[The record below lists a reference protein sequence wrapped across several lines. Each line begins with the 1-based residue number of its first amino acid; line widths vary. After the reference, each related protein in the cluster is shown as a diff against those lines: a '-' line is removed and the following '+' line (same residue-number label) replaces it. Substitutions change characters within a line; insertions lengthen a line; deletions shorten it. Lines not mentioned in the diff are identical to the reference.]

1 MQKKIF
7 IFLLLLLS
15 FGLPNYLNA
24 QIKHDNRIKLQYSDV
39 SEFKALKLKGSQRN
53 LEITEIKNVK
63 RNIRIEKQLRKSMQ
77 RKSDYFISLENNDG
91 NVIYQYGIGNP
102 FVIHLQHSGFE
113 DEIARVINDNAE
125 IMIYYPSK
133 LKPTSISL
141 KRKPTSISHKKT
153 KNEKAVTLDRISIM
167 K

>member
-7 IFLLLLLS
+7 IITLLLLS
-15 FGLPNYLNA
+15 FGLPNDLDA
-24 QIKHDNRIKLQYSDV
+24 QISQGNQIGLQFADV
-39 SEFKALKLKGSQRN
+39 SEFKALRLKGSETN
-53 LEITEIKNVK
+53 LEISEIKNVD
-63 RNIRIEKQLRKSMQ
+63 RNVKIEKQLRKAMQ
-77 RKSDYFISLENNDG
+77 RKSDYFISLQNDDG

-133 LKPTSISL
+133 LNPASISL
-141 KRKPTSISHKKT
+141 KKT
-153 KNEKAVTLDRISIM
+153 INEKAVTLDRISIM

>member
-7 IFLLLLLS
+7 IISLLFLS
-15 FGLPNYLNA
+15 FGLPNDLHA
-24 QIKHDNRIKLQYSDV
+24 QISQDNQIALQFADV
-39 SEFKALKLKGSQRN
+39 SEFKALRLKGSETN
-53 LEITEIKNVK
+53 LEILEIKNVD
-63 RNIRIEKQLRKSMQ
+63 RNVKIEKQLRKAMQ
-77 RKSDYFISLENNDG
+77 RKSDYFISLQNDDG

-133 LKPTSISL
+133 LNPASISL
-141 KRKPTSISHKKT
+141 KKT
-153 KNEKAVTLDRISIM
+153 INEKAVTLDRVSIM

>member
-7 IFLLLLLS
+7 VISLLLLS
-15 FGLPNYLNA
+15 FGLPNDLDA
-24 QIKHDNRIKLQYSDV
+24 QISQGNQIGLQFADV
-39 SEFKALKLKGSQRN
+39 SEFKALRLKGSETN
-53 LEITEIKNVK
+53 LEISEIKNVD
-63 RNIRIEKQLRKSMQ
+63 RNVKIEKQLRKAMQ
-77 RKSDYFISLENNDG
+77 RKSDYFISLQNDDG

-133 LKPTSISL
+133 LNPASISL
-141 KRKPTSISHKKT
+141 KKT
-153 KNEKAVTLDRISIM
+153 INEKAVTLDRISIM

>member
-7 IFLLLLLS
+7 IISLLFLS
-15 FGLPNYLNA
+15 FGLPNYLDA
-24 QIKHDNRIKLQYSDV
+24 QISQDNQIALQFADV
-39 SEFKALKLKGSQRN
+39 SEFKALRLKGSETN
-53 LEITEIKNVK
+53 LEISEIKNVD
-63 RNIRIEKQLRKSMQ
+63 RNVKIEKQLRKAMQ
-77 RKSDYFISLENNDG
+77 RKSDYFISLQNDDG

-133 LKPTSISL
+133 LNPASISL
-141 KRKPTSISHKKT
+141 KKT
-153 KNEKAVTLDRISIM
+153 INEKAVTLDRVSIM

>member
-7 IFLLLLLS
+7 IISLLLLS
-15 FGLPNYLNA
+15 FGLTNDLDA
-24 QIKHDNRIKLQYSDV
+24 QISQDNQIALQFADV
-39 SEFKALKLKGSQRN
+39 SEFKALRLKGSETN
-53 LEITEIKNVK
+53 LEISEIKNVD
-63 RNIRIEKQLRKSMQ
+63 RNVKIEKQLRKAMQ
-77 RKSDYFISLENNDG
+77 RKSDYFISLQNDDG

-133 LKPTSISL
+133 LNPASISL
-141 KRKPTSISHKKT
+141 
-153 KNEKAVTLDRISIM
+153 
-167 K
+167 

>member
-7 IFLLLLLS
+7 IVSLLLLS
-15 FGLPNYLNA
+15 FGQPNDLDA
-24 QIKHDNRIKLQYSDV
+24 QISQDNQIALQFADV
-39 SEFKALKLKGSQRN
+39 SEFKALRLKGSETN
-53 LEITEIKNVK
+53 LEISEIKNVD
-63 RNIRIEKQLRKSMQ
+63 RNVKIEKQLRKAMQ
-77 RKSDYFISLENNDG
+77 RKSDYFISLQNDDG

-113 DEIARVINDNAE
+113 NEIARVINDNAE

-133 LKPTSISL
+133 LNPASISL
-141 KRKPTSISHKKT
+141 KKT
-153 KNEKAVTLDRISIM
+153 INEKAVTLDRISIM

>member
-7 IFLLLLLS
+7 IISLLLLS
-15 FGLPNYLNA
+15 FGLPNDLDA
-24 QIKHDNRIKLQYSDV
+24 QISQGNQIGLQFADV
-39 SEFKALKLKGSQRN
+39 SEFKALRLKGSETN
-53 LEITEIKNVK
+53 LEISEIRNVDRNVK
-63 RNIRIEKQLRKSMQ
+63 IEKQLRKAMQ
-77 RKSDYFISLENNDG
+77 RKSDYFISLQNDDG

-133 LKPTSISL
+133 LNPASISL
-141 KRKPTSISHKKT
+141 KKT
-153 KNEKAVTLDRISIM
+153 INEKAVTLDRISIM

>member
-7 IFLLLLLS
+7 IISLLLLS
-15 FGLPNYLNA
+15 FGLPNDLDA
-24 QIKHDNRIKLQYSDV
+24 QNSQGNQIGLQFADV
-39 SEFKALKLKGSQRN
+39 SEFKALRLKGSETN
-53 LEITEIKNVK
+53 LEISEIKNVD
-63 RNIRIEKQLRKSMQ
+63 RNVKIEKQLRKAMQ
-77 RKSDYFISLENNDG
+77 RKSDYFISLQNDDG

-133 LKPTSISL
+133 LNPASISL
-141 KRKPTSISHKKT
+141 KKT
-153 KNEKAVTLDRISIM
+153 INEKAVTLDRISIM

>member
-7 IFLLLLLS
+7 IISLLLLS
-15 FGLPNYLNA
+15 FGLPSYLNA
-24 QIKHDNRIKLQYSDV
+24 QISQDNQITLQFSDV
-39 SEFKALKLKGSQRN
+39 SEFKALRLKGSETN
-53 LEITEIKNVK
+53 LEISEIKNVK
-63 RNIRIEKQLRKSMQ
+63 RNIRIEKQLRKAMQ
-77 RKSDYFISLENNDG
+77 RKSDYFISLQNDDG

-113 DEIARVINDNAE
+113 DEIARVINGNAE

-133 LKPTSISL
+133 LNPASISL
-141 KRKPTSISHKKT
+141 KKT
-153 KNEKAVTLDRISIM
+153 INEKAVTLDRISIM

>member
-1 MQKKIF
+1 MLKKIY
-7 IFLLLLLS
+7 IISLLLLS
-15 FGLPNYLNA
+15 FGLPNDLDA
-24 QIKHDNRIKLQYSDV
+24 QISQGNQIRLQFADV
-39 SEFKALKLKGSQRN
+39 SEFKALRLRGSETN
-53 LEITEIKNVK
+53 LEISEIKNVD
-63 RNIRIEKQLRKSMQ
+63 RNVKIEKQLRKAMQ
-77 RKSDYFISLENNDG
+77 RKSDYFISLQNDDG

-133 LKPTSISL
+133 LNPASISL
-141 KRKPTSISHKKT
+141 KKT
-153 KNEKAVTLDRISIM
+153 INEKAVTLDRVSIM

>member
-7 IFLLLLLS
+7 IISLLLLS
-15 FGLPNYLNA
+15 FGLTNDLDA
-24 QIKHDNRIKLQYSDV
+24 QISQDNQIALQFADV
-39 SEFKALKLKGSQRN
+39 SEFKALRLKGSETN
-53 LEITEIKNVK
+53 LEILEIKNVD
-63 RNIRIEKQLRKSMQ
+63 RNVKIEKQLRKAMQ
-77 RKSDYFISLENNDG
+77 RKSDYFISLQNDDG

-113 DEIARVINDNAE
+113 DEIARVISDNAE

-133 LKPTSISL
+133 LNPASISL
-141 KRKPTSISHKKT
+141 KKT
-153 KNEKAVTLDRISIM
+153 INEKAVTLDRVSIM

>member
-7 IFLLLLLS
+7 IISLLLLS
-15 FGLPNYLNA
+15 FGLPNDLDA
-24 QIKHDNRIKLQYSDV
+24 QISQGNQIGLQFADV
-39 SEFKALKLKGSQRN
+39 SEFKALRLKGSETN
-53 LEITEIKNVK
+53 PEISEIKNVD
-63 RNIRIEKQLRKSMQ
+63 RNVKIEKQLRKAMQ
-77 RKSDYFISLENNDG
+77 RKSDYFISLQNDDG

-133 LKPTSISL
+133 LNPASISL
-141 KRKPTSISHKKT
+141 KKT
-153 KNEKAVTLDRISIM
+153 INEKAVTLDRISIM

>member
-7 IFLLLLLS
+7 IISLLLLS
-15 FGLPNYLNA
+15 FGLTNDLDA
-24 QIKHDNRIKLQYSDV
+24 QISQDNQIGLQFADL
-39 SEFKALKLKGSQRN
+39 SEFKALRLKGSETN
-53 LEITEIKNVK
+53 LEISEIKNVD
-63 RNIRIEKQLRKSMQ
+63 RNVKIEKQLRKAMQ
-77 RKSDYFISLENNDG
+77 RKSDYFISLQNDDG

-133 LKPTSISL
+133 LNPASISL
-141 KRKPTSISHKKT
+141 KKT
-153 KNEKAVTLDRISIM
+153 INEKAVTLDRISIM

>member
-7 IFLLLLLS
+7 IISLLLLS
-15 FGLPNYLNA
+15 FGLPNDSIS
-24 QIKHDNRIKLQYSDV
+24 QISQDNQIALQFADV
-39 SEFKALKLKGSQRN
+39 SEFKALRLKGSETN
-53 LEITEIKNVK
+53 LEILEIKNVD
-63 RNIRIEKQLRKSMQ
+63 RNVKIEKQLRKAMQ
-77 RKSDYFISLENNDG
+77 RKSDYFISLQNDDG

-125 IMIYYPSK
+125 IMIFYPSK
-133 LKPTSISL
+133 LNPASISL
-141 KRKPTSISHKKT
+141 KKT
-153 KNEKAVTLDRISIM
+153 INEKAVTLDRISIM

>member
-1 MQKKIF
+1 M
-7 IFLLLLLS
+7 LLS
-15 FGLPNYLNA
+15 FGLTNDLDA
-24 QIKHDNRIKLQYSDV
+24 QISQDNQIALQFADV
-39 SEFKALKLKGSQRN
+39 SEFKALRLKGSETN
-53 LEITEIKNVK
+53 LEISEIKNVD
-63 RNIRIEKQLRKSMQ
+63 RNVKIEKQLRKAMQ
-77 RKSDYFISLENNDG
+77 RKSDYFISLQNDDG

-133 LKPTSISL
+133 LNPASISL
-141 KRKPTSISHKKT
+141 KKT
-153 KNEKAVTLDRISIM
+153 INEKAVTLDRISIM

>member
-7 IFLLLLLS
+7 IISLLLLS
-15 FGLPNYLNA
+15 FGLTNDLDA
-24 QIKHDNRIKLQYSDV
+24 QISQDNQIALQFADV
-39 SEFKALKLKGSQRN
+39 SEFKALRLKGSETN
-53 LEITEIKNVK
+53 LEISEIKNVD
-63 RNIRIEKQLRKSMQ
+63 RNVKIEKQLRKAMQ
-77 RKSDYFISLENNDG
+77 RKSDYFISLQNDDG

-102 FVIHLQHSGFE
+102 FEIHLQHSGFE

-133 LKPTSISL
+133 LNPASISL
-141 KRKPTSISHKKT
+141 KKT
-153 KNEKAVTLDRISIM
+153 INEKAVTLDRISIM

>member
-7 IFLLLLLS
+7 IISLLLLS
-15 FGLPNYLNA
+15 FGLPSYLNA
-24 QIKHDNRIKLQYSDV
+24 QISQDNQITLQFSDV
-39 SEFKALKLKGSQRN
+39 SEFKALRLKGSETN
-53 LEITEIKNVK
+53 LEISEIKNVK
-63 RNIRIEKQLRKSMQ
+63 RNIRIEKQLRKAMQ
-77 RKSDYFISLENNDG
+77 RKSDYFISLQNDDG

-133 LKPTSISL
+133 LNPASISL
-141 KRKPTSISHKKT
+141 KKT
-153 KNEKAVTLDRISIM
+153 INEKAVTLDRISIM

>member
-7 IFLLLLLS
+7 IISLLILS
-15 FGLPNYLNA
+15 FGLPNDLIA
-24 QIKHDNRIKLQYSDV
+24 QINQDNQITLEFADV
-39 SEFKALKLKGSQRN
+39 SEFKALSLRGSERS
-53 LEITEIKNVK
+53 LEITEIKDVK

-77 RKSDYFISLENNDG
+77 RKSDYFISLQNDVG

-113 DEIARVINDNAE
+113 DEIARVINDNVE

-133 LKPTSISL
+133 LNPASISL
-141 KRKPTSISHKKT
+141 NKT
-153 KNEKAVTLDRISIM
+153 INEKAVTLDRISIM

>member
-1 MQKKIF
+1 MQKKIY
-7 IFLLLLLS
+7 IISLLLLS
-15 FGLPNYLNA
+15 FGLPNDLDA
-24 QIKHDNRIKLQYSDV
+24 QISQGNQIGLQFADV
-39 SEFKALKLKGSQRN
+39 SEFKALRLKGSETN
-53 LEITEIKNVK
+53 LEISEIKNVD
-63 RNIRIEKQLRKSMQ
+63 RNVKIEKQLRKAMQ
-77 RKSDYFISLENNDG
+77 RKSDYFISLQNDDG

-133 LKPTSISL
+133 LNPASISL
-141 KRKPTSISHKKT
+141 KKT
-153 KNEKAVTLDRISIM
+153 INEKAVTLDRISIM

>member
-1 MQKKIF
+1 MQKKIL
-7 IFLLLLLS
+7 IISLLLLS
-15 FGLPNYLNA
+15 FGLPNDLDA
-24 QIKHDNRIKLQYSDV
+24 QISQGNQIGLQFADV
-39 SEFKALKLKGSQRN
+39 SEFKALRLKGSETN
-53 LEITEIKNVK
+53 LEILEIKNVD
-63 RNIRIEKQLRKSMQ
+63 RNVKIEKQLRKAMQ
-77 RKSDYFISLENNDG
+77 RKSDYFISLQNDDG

-133 LKPTSISL
+133 LNPASISL
-141 KRKPTSISHKKT
+141 KKT
-153 KNEKAVTLDRISIM
+153 INEKAVTLDRISIM

>member
-7 IFLLLLLS
+7 IISLLLLS
-15 FGLPNYLNA
+15 FGLPNDSNA
-24 QIKHDNRIKLQYSDV
+24 QISQGNQIMLQFADV
-39 SEFKALKLKGSQRN
+39 SEFKALRLKGSETN
-53 LEITEIKNVK
+53 LEISEIKNVD
-63 RNIRIEKQLRKSMQ
+63 RNVKIEKQLRKAMQ
-77 RKSDYFISLENNDG
+77 RKSDYFISLQNDEG

-133 LKPTSISL
+133 LNPASISL
-141 KRKPTSISHKKT
+141 KKT
-153 KNEKAVTLDRISIM
+153 INEKAVTLDRVSIM

>member
-7 IFLLLLLS
+7 IISLLLLS
-15 FGLPNYLNA
+15 FGLTNDLDA
-24 QIKHDNRIKLQYSDV
+24 QISQDNQIALQFADV
-39 SEFKALKLKGSQRN
+39 SEFKALRLKGSETN
-53 LEITEIKNVK
+53 LEILEIKNVD
-63 RNIRIEKQLRKSMQ
+63 RNVKSEKQLRKAMQ
-77 RKSDYFISLENNDG
+77 RKSDYFISLQNDEG

-133 LKPTSISL
+133 LNPASISL
-141 KRKPTSISHKKT
+141 KKT
-153 KNEKAVTLDRISIM
+153 INEKAVTLDRISIM

>member
-7 IFLLLLLS
+7 IISLLLLS
-15 FGLPNYLNA
+15 FGLPSYLNA
-24 QIKHDNRIKLQYSDV
+24 QISQDNQITLQFSDV
-39 SEFKALKLKGSQRN
+39 SEFKALRLKGSETN
-53 LEITEIKNVK
+53 LEISEIKNVK
-63 RNIRIEKQLRKSMQ
+63 RNIRIEKQLRKAMQ
-77 RKSDYFISLENNDG
+77 RKSDYFISLQNDDG

-113 DEIARVINDNAE
+113 DEIARAINDNAE

-133 LKPTSISL
+133 LNPASISL
-141 KRKPTSISHKKT
+141 KKT
-153 KNEKAVTLDRISIM
+153 INEKAVTLDRISIM

>member
-7 IFLLLLLS
+7 IISLLLLS
-15 FGLPNYLNA
+15 FGLPNDLDA
-24 QIKHDNRIKLQYSDV
+24 QISQGNQIGLQFADV
-39 SEFKALKLKGSQRN
+39 SEFKALRLKGSETN
-53 LEITEIKNVK
+53 LEISEIKNVD
-63 RNIRIEKQLRKSMQ
+63 RNVKIEKQLRKAMQ
-77 RKSDYFISLENNDG
+77 RKSDYFISLQNDDG

-133 LKPTSISL
+133 LNPASISL
-141 KRKPTSISHKKT
+141 KKT
-153 KNEKAVTLDRISIM
+153 INEKAVTLDRVSIL

>member
-1 MQKKIF
+1 V
-7 IFLLLLLS
+7 LLS
-15 FGLPNYLNA
+15 FGLPSYLNA
-24 QIKHDNRIKLQYSDV
+24 QINQDNQITLQFADV
-39 SEFKALKLKGSQRN
+39 SEFKALRLRGSETN
-53 LEITEIKNVK
+53 LEISEIKNVK
-63 RNIRIEKQLRKSMQ
+63 RNIRIEKQLRKAMQ
-77 RKSDYFISLENNDG
+77 RKSDYFISLQNDDG

-133 LKPTSISL
+133 LNPASISL
-141 KRKPTSISHKKT
+141 KKT
-153 KNEKAVTLDRISIM
+153 INEKAVTLDRISIM

>member
-7 IFLLLLLS
+7 IISLLLLS
-15 FGLPNYLNA
+15 FGLPNDLDA
-24 QIKHDNRIKLQYSDV
+24 QISQGNQIALQFADV
-39 SEFKALKLKGSQRN
+39 SEFKALRLKGSETN
-53 LEITEIKNVK
+53 LEILEIKNVD
-63 RNIRIEKQLRKSMQ
+63 RNVKIEKQLRKAMQ
-77 RKSDYFISLENNDG
+77 RKSDYFISLQNDDG

-133 LKPTSISL
+133 LNPASISL
-141 KRKPTSISHKKT
+141 KKT
-153 KNEKAVTLDRISIM
+153 INEKAVTLDRVSIM

>member
-7 IFLLLLLS
+7 IISLLLLS
-15 FGLPNYLNA
+15 FGQPNDLDA
-24 QIKHDNRIKLQYSDV
+24 QISQDNQIALQFADV
-39 SEFKALKLKGSQRN
+39 SEFKALRLKGSETN
-53 LEITEIKNVK
+53 LEISEIKNVD
-63 RNIRIEKQLRKSMQ
+63 RNVKIEKQLRKAMQ
-77 RKSDYFISLENNDG
+77 RKSDYFISLQNDDG

-133 LKPTSISL
+133 LNPASISL
-141 KRKPTSISHKKT
+141 KKT
-153 KNEKAVTLDRISIM
+153 INEKAVTLDRISIM

>member
-7 IFLLLLLS
+7 IISLLLLS
-15 FGLPNYLNA
+15 FGLTNDLDA
-24 QIKHDNRIKLQYSDV
+24 QISQDNQIALQFADI
-39 SEFKALKLKGSQRN
+39 SEFKALRLKGSETN
-53 LEITEIKNVK
+53 LEISEIKNVD
-63 RNIRIEKQLRKSMQ
+63 RNVKIEKQLRKAMQ
-77 RKSDYFISLENNDG
+77 RKSDYFISLQNDDG

-133 LKPTSISL
+133 LNPASISL
-141 KRKPTSISHKKT
+141 KKT
-153 KNEKAVTLDRISIM
+153 INEKAVTLDRVSIM

>member
-7 IFLLLLLS
+7 IISLLLLS
-15 FGLPNYLNA
+15 FGLPNDLDA
-24 QIKHDNRIKLQYSDV
+24 QISQGNQIGLQFADV
-39 SEFKALKLKGSQRN
+39 SEFKALRLKGSETN
-53 LEITEIKNVK
+53 LEISEIKNVD
-63 RNIRIEKQLRKSMQ
+63 RNVKIEKQLRKAMQ
-77 RKSDYFISLENNDG
+77 RKSDYFISLQNDDG

-133 LKPTSISL
+133 LNPASISL
-141 KRKPTSISHKKT
+141 KKII
-153 KNEKAVTLDRISIM
+153 NEKAVTLDRVSIM

>member
-7 IFLLLLLS
+7 IISLLLLS
-15 FGLPNYLNA
+15 FGLTNDLDA
-24 QIKHDNRIKLQYSDV
+24 QISQDNQIALQFADV
-39 SEFKALKLKGSQRN
+39 SEFKALRLKGSETN
-53 LEITEIKNVK
+53 LEISEIKNVD
-63 RNIRIEKQLRKSMQ
+63 RNVKIEKQLRKAMQ
-77 RKSDYFISLENNDG
+77 RKSDYFISLQNDEG

-133 LKPTSISL
+133 LNPASISL
-141 KRKPTSISHKKT
+141 KKT
-153 KNEKAVTLDRISIM
+153 INEKAVTLDRVSIM

>member
-7 IFLLLLLS
+7 IISLLLLS
-15 FGLPNYLNA
+15 FGLTNDLDA
-24 QIKHDNRIKLQYSDV
+24 QISQGNQIGLQFADV
-39 SEFKALKLKGSQRN
+39 SEFKALKLKGSETN
-53 LEITEIKNVK
+53 LEISEIKNVD
-63 RNIRIEKQLRKSMQ
+63 RNVKIEKQLRKAMQ
-77 RKSDYFISLENNDG
+77 RKSDYFISLQNDDG

-125 IMIYYPSK
+125 IMIFYPSK
-133 LKPTSISL
+133 LNPASISL
-141 KRKPTSISHKKT
+141 KKT
-153 KNEKAVTLDRISIM
+153 INEKAVTLDRVSIM

>member
-7 IFLLLLLS
+7 IISLLLLS
-15 FGLPNYLNA
+15 FGLPNDLHA
-24 QIKHDNRIKLQYSDV
+24 QISQDNQIALQFADV
-39 SEFKALKLKGSQRN
+39 SEFKALRLKGSETN
-53 LEITEIKNVK
+53 LEILEIKNVD
-63 RNIRIEKQLRKSMQ
+63 RNVKIEKQLRKAMQ
-77 RKSDYFISLENNDG
+77 RKSDYFISLQNDEG

-133 LKPTSISL
+133 LNPASISL
-141 KRKPTSISHKKT
+141 KKT
-153 KNEKAVTLDRISIM
+153 INEKAVTLDRISIM

>member
-7 IFLLLLLS
+7 IISLLLLS
-15 FGLPNYLNA
+15 FGLTNDLDA
-24 QIKHDNRIKLQYSDV
+24 QISQDNQIALQFADV
-39 SEFKALKLKGSQRN
+39 SEFKALRLKGSETN
-53 LEITEIKNVK
+53 LEISEIKNVD
-63 RNIRIEKQLRKSMQ
+63 RNIKIEKQLRKAIQ
-77 RKSDYFISLENNDG
+77 RKSDYFISLQNDDG

-133 LKPTSISL
+133 LNPASISL
-141 KRKPTSISHKKT
+141 KKT
-153 KNEKAVTLDRISIM
+153 INEKAVTLDRISIM

>member
-7 IFLLLLLS
+7 IISLLLLS
-15 FGLPNYLNA
+15 FGLPNDLDA
-24 QIKHDNRIKLQYSDV
+24 QISQGNQIGLQFADV
-39 SEFKALKLKGSQRN
+39 SEFKALRLKGSETN
-53 LEITEIKNVK
+53 LEISEIRNVDRNVK
-63 RNIRIEKQLRKSMQ
+63 IEKQLRKAMQ
-77 RKSDYFISLENNDG
+77 RKSDYFISLQNDEG

-133 LKPTSISL
+133 LNPASISL
-141 KRKPTSISHKKT
+141 KKT
-153 KNEKAVTLDRISIM
+153 INEKAVTLDRISIM